1 MKTLLKSVNPIIV
14 AMFGVAA
21 IGSMN
26 ANAAVSYTCMATVY
40 TGPQSSGFAPLGSMT
55 VTGATIT
62 EAASACHKFARD
74 KFTANSDW
82 SDANKVC
89 SRYPSG
95 TPRHVEVLDYFNELG
110 HAGGYNRVGGFTVTC
125 NAAHNVQ
132 PYSTAP
138 TVVPTH

>member
-1 MKTLLKSVNPIIV
+1 MKIFTNSVRPHAFALCASAFMSV
-14 AMFGVAA
+14 ANV
-21 IGSMN
+21 S
-26 ANAAVSYTCMATVY
+26 AAVQYTCMATVY
-40 TGPQSSGFAPLGSMT
+40 TGPQASGFAPLGSTT

-62 EAASACHKFARD
+62 DAASACHTFARS
-74 KFTANSDW
+74 KFTANGDW

-89 SRYPSG
+89 ARYPSS

-125 NAAHNVQ
+125 DAARNVQ